1 MTWAWGRGCALPAE
15 SESRVGSKGDS
26 RGVPDVHRGPQCSR
40 VRGPARSRPCPSAG
54 RPRPRAQ
61 RDRCRRRSPH
71 PGDRPAARSACSPLV
86 AEPTGGTS
94 HFPPMAGEAVSFV
107 SGAQAPRAE
116 AAPPACAPTPHL
128 HTVPVPPGSGASGLL
143 PPPSGCVKCLR
154 PGTRMSP
161 GPSREEARCETAGP
175 AARPPLCPTGPQGR
189 DAQPQSV
196 CRRRS
201 PHGPRSPSRS
211 AVASCRDVLIFCA
224 F

>member
-1 MTWAWGRGCALPAE
+1 MGALYPRSQIHASALRATAEVSPTCTEAPSAAASAGLRGPDPVPARTAPRPEAPARLWWRSRQEAPRTFPPWRGKPCPSSVGRRPPGQRRPPQPAPQPLICTLSPYLQAAALPA
-15 SESRVGSKGDS
+15 SS
-26 RGVPDVHRGPQCSR
+26 
-40 VRGPARSRPCPSAG
+40 
-54 RPRPRAQ
+54 
-61 RDRCRRRSPH
+61 
-71 PGDRPAARSACSPLV
+71 
-86 AEPTGGTS
+86 
-94 HFPPMAGEAVSFV
+94 
-107 SGAQAPRAE
+107 
-116 AAPPACAPTPHL
+116 
-128 HTVPVPPGSGASGLL
+128 

-161 GPSREEARCETAGP
+161 GPSREEARCETAGR

-189 DAQPQSV
+189 DAQPESV